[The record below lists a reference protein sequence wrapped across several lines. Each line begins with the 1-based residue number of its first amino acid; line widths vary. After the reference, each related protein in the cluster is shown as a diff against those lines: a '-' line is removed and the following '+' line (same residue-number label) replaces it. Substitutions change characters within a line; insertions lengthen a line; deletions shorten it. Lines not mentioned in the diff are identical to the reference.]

1 MNDPKIILADEPT
14 GNLDTHTGELIL
26 NLFRELSAQ
35 GRTVI
40 LVTHNP
46 EIAAVTPRR
55 IEIRNGKVA
64 ERVDD
69 RLAGLDRL
77 AKLQAAG
84 AQLTP

>member
-1 MNDPKIILADEPT
+1 
-14 GNLDTHTGELIL
+14 
-26 NLFRELSAQ
+26 
-35 GRTVI
+35 VI

-77 AKLQAAG
+77 AKLQATG
-84 AQLTP
+84 AQPTP